1 MLRIQGKRN
10 SVLILTAIWALAGIP
25 VAAEQLTS
33 ETAAAFD
40 HYVRLSEQRMSQE
53 LDSGLFLRIDGLQ
66 QPHRDSEYQKL
77 KTGEVITDHLQT
89 LDHGAPVSVPHGLI
103 HHWIG
108 TIFIPGATLAQ
119 TLAFLE
125 DYDNQYKFYAPEVQR
140 SKLVQRNGNQ
150 FKVFLLLQ
158 KKKIITV
165 ILNTNYDVRYTLLGP
180 DRAIS
185 DSRSTRIA
193 EVENPGKPNESEK
206 PAGNDSG
213 FLWRLNSYWRFLQKD
228 GGTYVQL
235 EAISLTRDIPTG
247 LNWLVSP
254 FVTSIPQESLVF
266 TLTHTRDALAKN

>member
-1 MLRIQGKRN
+1 MLRNQGKRN
-10 SVLILTAIWALAGIP
+10 SVLILIAIWALAGIP

-119 TLAFLE
+119 MLAFLE